1 MYAEKQHA
9 KRLLNSQ
16 RGALII
22 CQAFH
27 HAIKALESVEPEI
40 LQEKSNIKDMKL
52 LREHIFNQFPADVF
66 EPIEPKHREI
76 LIRLHKGG
84 DFNDS

>member
-1 MYAEKQHA
+1 MDKEEATQ
-9 KRLLNSQ
+9 LLVSQ
-16 RGALII
+16 RGIFII

-27 HAIKALESVEPEI
+27 HAIKALESVEPDI

-66 EPIEPKHREI
+66 EPIEPKHREMLLRI
-76 LIRLHKGG
+76 HKGG

>member
-27 HAIKALESVEPEI
+27 HAIKTLESVKPDI

-66 EPIEPKHREI
+66 EPIETKHREI

>member
-1 MYAEKQHA
+1 MYADKQHA
-9 KRLLNSQ
+9 NRLLNSP

-27 HAIKALESVEPEI
+27 HAIKALESVKPEI

-52 LREHIFNQFPADVF
+52 LREHIFNQIPAEAF

-84 DFNDS
+84 DFNES

>member
-9 KRLLNSQ
+9 EKLLNSP
-16 RGALII
+16 RGILIL

-27 HAIKALESVEPEI
+27 NAIKALENVKPDI

-52 LREHIFNQFPADVF
+52 LRKHIFNQFPADAF
-66 EPIEPKHREI
+66 ETIEPKHREV

-84 DFNDS
+84 DFNES

>member
-9 KRLLNSQ
+9 KRLLSST
-16 RGALII
+16 RGILIV

-27 HAIKALESVEPEI
+27 HAIKALESVEPDI

-52 LREHIFNQFPADVF
+52 LRKHIFNQFPADVF
-66 EPIEPKHREI
+66 EPISVRV
-76 LIRLHKGG
+76 HKGG
-84 DFNDS
+84 DFSDS

>member
-1 MYAEKQHA
+1 MYAAKQHA
-9 KRLLNSQ
+9 NRLLNSP
-16 RGALII
+16 RGVLII
-22 CQAFH
+22 NQAFH

-52 LREHIFNQFPADVF
+52 LREHIFNQLPGEVF
-66 EPIEPKHREI
+66 EPIESKHREI

-84 DFNDS
+84 DFNES

>member
-1 MYAEKQHA
+1 MYAEKQNA
-9 KRLLNSQ
+9 QRLLNST

-22 CQAFH
+22 CPAFH
-27 HAIKALESVEPEI
+27 HAITALESVKPDI

-52 LREHIFNQFPADVF
+52 LREHIFNQIPAEAF

-84 DFNDS
+84 DFNES